1 MATAY
6 IAVYDPISV
15 FFFFFFL
22 TRLPAVNLIKDPVLD
37 VMVFHISLA

>member
-15 FFFFFFL
+15 FFFFF